1 MDIPIALLIVVLE
14 LTGKGINRLIH
25 KLERAFPNA

>member
-1 MDIPIALLIVVLE
+1 MDIAIALLIGALE

-25 KLERAFPNA
+25 KLEKAFPNA